1 MRLEGKN
8 VLITGAAQ
16 GIGKSIAVEM
26 AKEGANIGVADI
38 NITTAES
45 AAQEIS
51 AIGVKSTALQL
62 NVADQSSVTDA
73 VQAFTKELGSL
84 DVLVNNAGITRDT
97 LLMRMKEEDWDTV
110 LNINLKGTFLCT
122 KEAVKIMAKQRYGK
136 IINISSVVA
145 FIGNPGQANYSASK
159 AGLIGLT
166 RTTAR
171 EYAPRGIRVNAI
183 APGFI
188 KTAMTDVLPDNVK
201 DEMMKAIPLGQFGT
215 PEDVAQAAIFLSS
228 PESDY
233 LTGQVIHVNG
243 GMYM

>member
-8 VLITGAAQ
+8 ILITGAAQ
-16 GIGKSIAVEM
+16 GIGKSIAIEM

-38 NITTAES
+38 NLSTAES

-51 AIGVKSTALQL
+51 SSGVKSTALQL
-62 NVADQSSVTDA
+62 DVSNQSSVTDA

-97 LLMRMKEEDWDTV
+97 LLMRMKEEDWDAV
-110 LNINLKGTFLCT
+110 LNINLKGTFLCM
-122 KEAVKIMAKQRYGK
+122 KESVKIMAKQRYGK

-166 RTTAR
+166 RTVAR
-171 EYAPRGIRVNAI
+171 EYASRGIRVNAI

-215 PEDVAQAAIFLSS
+215 PEDVARAAIFLSS

>member
-1 MRLEGKN
+1 
-8 VLITGAAQ
+8 
-16 GIGKSIAVEM
+16 M

-51 AIGVKSTALQL
+51 ALGVKSTALQL

>member
-8 VLITGAAQ
+8 ILITGAAQ

-38 NITTAES
+38 NINTAES
-45 AAQEIS
+45 AAQEINS
-51 AIGVKSTALQL
+51 FGVKSSAIQL
-62 NVADQSSVTDA
+62 NVSDQSSVTDA

-97 LLMRMKEEDWDTV
+97 LLMRMKEEDWDAV

>member
-8 VLITGAAQ
+8 ILITGAAQ
-16 GIGKSIAVEM
+16 GIGKSIAIEM

-38 NITTAES
+38 NLGTAES

-51 AIGVKSTALQL
+51 SSGVKSTALQL
-62 NVADQSSVTDA
+62 DVSNQSSVTDA
-73 VQAFTKELGSL
+73 VQAFTEELGSL

-97 LLMRMKEEDWDTV
+97 LLMRMKEEDWDAV
-110 LNINLKGTFLCT
+110 LNINLKGTFLCM
-122 KEAVKIMAKQRYGK
+122 KESVKIMAKQRYGK

-166 RTTAR
+166 RTVAR
-171 EYAPRGIRVNAI
+171 EYASRGIRVNAI

-215 PEDVAQAAIFLSS
+215 PEDVARAAIFLSS